1 MPIDTTQSRD
11 ISSIIKGEASDYLSR
26 DKVTVLAAQ
35 ELAIGT
41 VLGKV
46 TAGSVPTTGTLT
58 AGAGANGTMTA
69 VTGGKNTKVGTY
81 KATCIQA
88 VTHGGVFEVTGVS
101 GEHIGT
107 CAITPG
113 SGLAGAFTS
122 DQINFTLTDAST
134 DFAYGDYF
142 SVVVAAGG
150 GQVKILN
157 LTGVDGS
164 RNAVGILGPYAIDAG
179 ASGQKT
185 VAYTS
190 GGTYEIMP
198 GDVITGN
205 TGGAYARIVAI
216 TLTSGT
222 FAAGTAAGVITVDGQ
237 VGTFQSETLNVG
249 ANSNVATIGANT
261 SAVSA
266 SDVDGVMFARNC
278 QYVDDYL
285 IWPSGATAAQKAIAK
300 TELAALGIIE
310 RDQA

>member
-11 ISSIIKGEASDYLSR
+11 ISSIIKGEAADYLSR

-35 ELAIGT
+35 DLAVGT

-46 TAGSVPTTGTLT
+46 TAGAVPTTGTIT

-88 VTHGGVFEVTGVS
+88 VAHGGVFEVTGVG

-107 CAITPG
+107 CANTPG
-113 SGLAGAFTS
+113 AGLTGVFTS
-122 DQINFTLTDAST
+122 DQINFTITDGST

-142 SVVVAAGG
+142 SVVVPAGG
-150 GQVKILN
+150 AQVRALN

-164 RNAVGILGPYAIDAG
+164 RIAVGILGPYAIDAG

-185 VAYTS
+185 LAYTS

-198 GDVITGN
+198 NDIITGN
-205 TGGAYARIVAI
+205 TGGAYARVVAI

-222 FAAGTAAGVITVDGQ
+222 FAAGTAAGTMTLDG
-237 VGTFQSETLNVG
+237 VSGTFQSENLNVG
-249 ANSNVATIGANT
+249 ASSNVATIGGDA
-261 SAVSA
+261 SAVA
-266 SDVDGVMFARNC
+266 AADTAGVMFARNC

-285 IWPSGATAAQKAIAK
+285 VWPTGATTAQKATAK
-300 TELAALGIIE
+300 AELAALGIIE